1 MFKTTPINSS
11 LIHNQSYAGVHQF
24 STPTLEDQ
32 TKKEIHLCLLKGS
45 SKSQL
50 KNLI

>member
-24 STPTLEDQ
+24 SKPTLEDK
-32 TKKEIHLCLLKGS
+32 TKKKTVYVCRKGVLKV
-45 SKSQL
+45 
-50 KNLI
+50 N